1 MISYLHTKRGFT
13 LIEMIVSIGL
23 FTIVLFIAS
32 SAFLSVV
39 NADRKSRATRLT
51 MDNLTVAME
60 DMTRRMKTGFAY
72 MCEGTIESTTTDV
85 RDCLTPSTSVVF
97 TDQEGKRTGYSLSG
111 GRIVRQI
118 ESSGP
123 TLFVTAPEIIIS
135 SLTFDVQGTDSS
147 DNIQPYIRI
156 FIDGTTGGGVTD
168 SRFNLQTMVTQR
180 SYDI

>member
-72 MCEGTIESTTTDV
+72 MCGGTIESSITSV
-85 RDCLTPSTSVVF
+85 GDCSTPNSSVVF
-97 TDQEGKRTGYSLSG
+97 TDQQGKRTRYSLSE

-118 ESSGP
+118 ENDGP
-123 TLFVTAPEIIIS
+123 MLFMTAPEIIINK
-135 SLTFDVQGTDSS
+135 LQFVVNGTVSGD
-147 DNIQPYIRI
+147 DIQPYVRI
-156 FIDGTTGGGVTD
+156 FIEGTTGGGVTD

>member
-1 MISYLHTKRGFT
+1 MIFLQNTKRGFT

-72 MCEGTIESTTTDV
+72 TCGGDTSSSTPADCTTPESQIA
-85 RDCLTPSTSVVF
+85 F
-97 TDQEGKRTGYSLSG
+97 TDQQGKRTSYSLSE

-118 ESSGP
+118 GSDAA
-123 TLFVTAPEIIIS
+123 LFMTAPEITINK
-135 SLTFDVQGTDSS
+135 LQFVVNGTVSGD
-147 DNIQPYIRI
+147 DIQPYVRI
-156 FIDGTTGGGVTD
+156 FIEGTTGGGVTD